1 MIKKNAVLLN
11 LTDFFQKHYFYLYL
25 FIFQIQIM
33 GQNTTANY
41 IFISI
46 QNKTVCLFLLVCLLC
61 ETVMVDDASFR

>member
-1 MIKKNAVLLN
+1 
-11 LTDFFQKHYFYLYL
+11 
-25 FIFQIQIM
+25 M

-46 QNKTVCLFLLVCLLC
+46 QNMTVCLFLLVCLLC